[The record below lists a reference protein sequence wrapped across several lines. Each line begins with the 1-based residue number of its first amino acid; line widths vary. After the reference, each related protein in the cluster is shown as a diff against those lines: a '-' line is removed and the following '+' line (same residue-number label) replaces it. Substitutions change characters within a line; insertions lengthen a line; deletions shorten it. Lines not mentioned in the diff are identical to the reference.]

1 MEHFLLNIHLNL
13 SIYVSSETIK
23 NSSASVEPQVKTCP
37 PEVIMKVLLSHAHEN
52 RYKGGAACTT
62 FECTELP
69 GSYTTLAEMAAVS
82 SPVVYKEGIVYKRSR
97 GRRHPSRVKKTQK
110 RFCRLTEDSFDYFE
124 PPKKGSNLDTVN
136 TDLPYNV

>member
-13 SIYVSSETIK
+13 SLSMYQVRLLKTHQLLWIM
-23 NSSASVEPQVKTCP
+23 EPQVVTCP

-52 RYKGGAACTT
+52 RYRGGAACTT

-82 SPVVYKEGIVYKRSR
+82 SSVAYKEGIVYKRSR
-97 GRRHPSRVKKTQK
+97 GRRHPSQVRTQK
-110 RFCRLTEDSFDYFE
+110 RFCRLTKDSFDYFE
-124 PPKKGSNLDTVN
+124 PPKKGSTVN